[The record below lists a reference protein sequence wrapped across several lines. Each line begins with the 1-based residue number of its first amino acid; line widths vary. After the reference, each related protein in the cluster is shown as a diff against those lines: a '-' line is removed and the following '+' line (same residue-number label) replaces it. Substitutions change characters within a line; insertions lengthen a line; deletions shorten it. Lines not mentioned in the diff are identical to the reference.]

1 MLVLCF
7 FLCIF
12 AILNTS
18 CVNSS
23 AIMGFRG
30 IKKQQQNTT
39 SYILFHPNLYN
50 FKESLLQHSTDGE
63 RKKHYNFKFLA
74 FIISLCKCGKSLFK
88 KSNCFIVR
96 YTPLIVDLPLM
107 NCRISKRISFW

>member
-12 AILNTS
+12 AVLNTR

-30 IKKQQQNTT
+30 IKKQQHKAT
-39 SYILFHPNLYN
+39 SYILFQLNLYN
-50 FKESLLQHSTDGE
+50 FVEKTMQDLYNKTTIFEFPMINWTLLHLRCYATKE
-63 RKKHYNFKFLA
+63 KV
-74 FIISLCKCGKSLFK
+74 KS
-88 KSNCFIVR
+88 
-96 YTPLIVDLPLM
+96 
-107 NCRISKRISFW
+107 

>member
-23 AIMGFRG
+23 AIMGFRE
-30 IKKQQQNTT
+30 IKKKQKKTT
-39 SYILFHPNLYN
+39 SYILFHLNLYN

-63 RKKHYNFKFLA
+63 KKHYNFKCLA

-88 KSNCFIVR
+88 KSNC
-96 YTPLIVDLPLM
+96 LM
-107 NCRISKRISFW
+107 